1 MKMYY
6 FRIAVVM
13 KNILN
18 DRPGQSGTVIFV
30 IKNNKVALIIRA
42 VDLWTLKF
50 LETDV
55 SKLDGAIWM
64 IK

>member
-1 MKMYY
+1 MYY

-50 LETDV
+50 LETDI

>member
-1 MKMYY
+1 
-6 FRIAVVM
+6 M

-50 LETDV
+50 LETDI

>member
-6 FRIAVVM
+6 FRTAVVM

-50 LETDV
+50 LETDI